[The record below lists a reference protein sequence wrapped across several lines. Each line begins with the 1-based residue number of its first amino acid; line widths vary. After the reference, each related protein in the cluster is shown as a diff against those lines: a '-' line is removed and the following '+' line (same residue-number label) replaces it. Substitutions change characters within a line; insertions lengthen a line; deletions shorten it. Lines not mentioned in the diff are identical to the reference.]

1 MKIVIT
7 EHQYEK
13 LLLESSKS
21 IIGDE
26 IKRSKEFIKKI
37 VRSVKEDTKLDFSF
51 LFTWGAA
58 IGGFSRPVF
67 NYFEGKHP
75 ELTHQDLALL
85 TIACAVTYYTSNREK
100 LSKLLGIIKERGL
113 VEYFD
118 EMLGKT
124 DELKNTFL
132 SFVDSLRLTGS
143 KVSNM
148 LAYTFIIP
156 FLSKLLDM
164 SGSGV
169 TSQDAVILSKII
181 GGYLTVKLSSS
192 IMSELISKIIQRFRS

>member
-1 MKIVIT
+1 MKIVLT

-75 ELTHQDLALL
+75 ELTHQDLALI
-85 TIACAVTYYTSNREK
+85 TIACAVTYYSSNREK

-113 VEYFD
+113 VKYFD
-118 EMLGKT
+118 EMLEKT

-132 SFVDSLRLTGS
+132 SFVDSLRLTGHKIS
-143 KVSNM
+143 GM

-164 SGSGV
+164 SGSA
-169 TSQDAVILSKII
+169 THEDIIMLSKII
-181 GGYLTVKLSSS
+181 IGYLAVKLSSATL
-192 IMSELISKIIQRFRS
+192 SELLSKIIKRFRS

>member
-67 NYFEGKHP
+67 NYFEGKSP
-75 ELTHQDLALL
+75 ELTQQDLALL
-85 TIACAVTYYTSNREK
+85 SVACAVTYYTSNKEK
-100 LSKLLGIIKERGL
+100 LGKLLNVIKERGL
-113 VEYFD
+113 VDYFN
-118 EMLGKT
+118 EMLSKT

-143 KVSNM
+143 KVSSM

-164 SGSGV
+164 SGGA
-169 TSQDAVILSKII
+169 TSYDITVLTKIILGYLAVKVSAATLSELMSKII
-181 GGYLTVKLSSS
+181 
-192 IMSELISKIIQRFRS
+192 ERFRS

>member
-37 VRSVKEDTKLDFSF
+37 VRTVKEDIKLDFSF

-67 NYFEGKHP
+67 NYFEGKSP
-75 ELTHQDLALL
+75 DLSHQDLALL
-85 TIACAVTYYTSNREK
+85 SIACAVTYYTSNKEK
-100 LSKLLGIIKERGL
+100 LGKLLGVIKERGL
-113 VEYFD
+113 VKHFD
-118 EMLGKT
+118 DMLNKT
-124 DELKNTFL
+124 NELKNTFL
-132 SFVDSLRLTGS
+132 SFVDSLNVTGHKIS
-143 KVSNM
+143 GM

-156 FLSKLLDM
+156 LLSKLLDM
-164 SGSGV
+164 SGGSTHEDIV
-169 TSQDAVILSKII
+169 VLSKII
-181 GGYLTVKLSSS
+181 IGYLTVKLSST
-192 IMSELISKIIQRFRS
+192 ILTDLISKIIKRFRS

>member
-67 NYFEGKHP
+67 NYFEGKNP
-75 ELTHQDLALL
+75 ELTNQDLALL
-85 TIACAVTYYTSNREK
+85 SIACAVTYYTSNREK
-100 LSKLLGIIKERGL
+100 LGKLLDIIKERGL
-113 VEYFD
+113 VNYFN
-118 EMLGKT
+118 EMLSKT

-143 KVSNM
+143 KVSGM

-164 SGSGV
+164 SGGATSYDV
-169 TSQDAVILSKII
+169 TVLSKII
-181 GGYLTVKLSSS
+181 LGYLTVKLSAATL
-192 IMSELISKIIQRFRS
+192 SELIGKIIERFRS

>member
-100 LSKLLGIIKERGL
+100 LSKLLDVIKDRGL
-113 VEYFD
+113 VKYFN
-118 EMLGKT
+118 EMLEKT

-132 SFVDSLRLTGS
+132 SFVDSLRLTGHKIS
-143 KVSNM
+143 GM

-164 SGSGV
+164 SGGA
-169 TSQDAVILSKII
+169 THEDIIMLSKII
-181 GGYLTVKLSSS
+181 IGYLAVKLSSATL
-192 IMSELISKIIQRFRS
+192 SELLSKIIKRFRS

>member
-67 NYFEGKHP
+67 NYFEGRNP
-75 ELTHQDLALL
+75 ELTQQDLSLL
-85 TIACAVTYYTSNREK
+85 TIACAVTYYTSNKEK
-100 LSKLLGIIKERGL
+100 LGKLLDIIKERGL
-113 VEYFD
+113 VDYFN
-118 EMLGKT
+118 EMLSKT

-132 SFVDSLRLTGS
+132 SFIDSLKIAGS
-143 KVSNM
+143 KMSSM

-164 SGSGV
+164 SGGATSTDV
-169 TSQDAVILSKII
+169 TVLTKILL
-181 GGYLTVKLSSS
+181 GYLTIKLSAATLT
-192 IMSELISKIIQRFRS
+192 ELINKIIERFRS

>member
-1 MKIVIT
+1 MKIVLT

-37 VRSVKEDTKLDFSF
+37 VRTVKEDTKLDFSF

-100 LSKLLGIIKERGL
+100 LSKLLDVIKDRGL
-113 VEYFD
+113 VKYFN
-118 EMLGKT
+118 EMLEKT

-132 SFVDSLRLTGS
+132 SFVDSLRLTGHKIS
-143 KVSNM
+143 GM

-164 SGSGV
+164 SGGA
-169 TSQDAVILSKII
+169 THEDIIMLSKII
-181 GGYLTVKLSSS
+181 IGYLAVKLSSATL
-192 IMSELISKIIQRFRS
+192 SELLSKIIKRFRS

>member
-7 EHQYEK
+7 EHQYGK

-75 ELTHQDLALL
+75 ELTHHDLALL
-85 TIACAVTYYTSNREK
+85 TVACVVTYYTSNKDK
-100 LSKLLGIIKERGL
+100 LSKLLDVIKERGL

-118 EMLGKT
+118 EMLNKT
-124 DELKNTFL
+124 SELKDTFL
-132 SFVDSLRLTGS
+132 SFIDSLRLTGV
-143 KVSNM
+143 KMSNM

-164 SGSGV
+164 SGGS
-169 TSQDAVILSKII
+169 TSSDVIILGKVI
-181 GGYLTVKLSSS
+181 GGYLTVKLSST
-192 IMSELISKIIQRFRS
+192 IISELIGKIIERFRS

>member
-67 NYFEGKHP
+67 NFFEGKYP
-75 ELTHQDLALL
+75 ELTQQDLALL
-85 TIACAVTYYTSNREK
+85 TVASVVTYYTSNKEK
-100 LSKLLGIIKERGL
+100 LGKLLNVIKDRGL

-118 EMLGKT
+118 DMLSKT

-132 SFVDSLRLTGS
+132 SFVESLRITGFKLS
-143 KVSNM
+143 GM

-164 SGSGV
+164 SGGA
-169 TSQDAVILSKII
+169 TSTDITVLSKII
-181 GGYLTVKLSSS
+181 LGYLTVKLSASTL
-192 IMSELISKIIQRFRS
+192 SELISKIIERFRS

>member
-21 IIGDE
+21 MISDE
-26 IKRSKEFIKKI
+26 IKRSKEFVKKI
-37 VRSVKEDTKLDFSF
+37 VRSVKDDTKLDFSF

-67 NYFEGKHP
+67 NYFEGKSP
-75 ELTHQDLALL
+75 ELTQQDLALL
-85 TIACAVTYYTSNREK
+85 SIACAVTYYTSNREK
-100 LSKLLGIIKERGL
+100 LGKLLDIIKERGL
-113 VEYFD
+113 VDYFN
-118 EMLGKT
+118 EMLTKT

-132 SFVDSLRLTGS
+132 SFVESLKITGS
-143 KVSNM
+143 KLSNM

-156 FLSKLLDM
+156 FLSKILDM
-164 SGSGV
+164 SGGA
-169 TSQDAVILSKII
+169 TSTDITVLAKILL
-181 GGYLTVKLSSS
+181 GYLTVKLSATTL
-192 IMSELISKIIQRFRS
+192 SELISKIIVRFRS